1 MKHFNQGVCIHAGFP
16 PHLYLFSF
24 HSLRCGFMCSALLKA
39 GSNADAVKA
48 ILDNTYCLPA
58 FIAGWMDGWMPNQ
71 AAPLRYVKECAKRSI
86 ILSRFI
92 MPEEEEEEEGEGEED
107 LPTEA
112 VESMLASSETCH
124 GVS

>member
-1 MKHFNQGVCIHAGFP
+1 MQMQSRPFLTIHTA
-16 PHLYLFSF
+16 
-24 HSLRCGFMCSALLKA
+24 
-39 GSNADAVKA
+39 
-48 ILDNTYCLPA
+48 CLP
-58 FIAGWMDGWMPNQ
+58 FLLDGWMDGWMPNQ

-86 ILSRFI
+86 ISSRFI

>member
-1 MKHFNQGVCIHAGFP
+1 MQMQSRPF
-16 PHLYLFSF
+16 LT
-24 HSLRCGFMCSALLKA
+24 
-39 GSNADAVKA
+39 
-48 ILDNTYCLPA
+48 ILPACLP
-58 FIAGWMDGWMPNQ
+58 FLLDGWMDGWMPNQ

-92 MPEEEEEEEGEGEED
+92 MPEEEGEGEEGEEED
-107 LPTEA
+107 LLTEA

>member
-1 MKHFNQGVCIHAGFP
+1 
-16 PHLYLFSF
+16 
-24 HSLRCGFMCSALLKA
+24 
-39 GSNADAVKA
+39 
-48 ILDNTYCLPA
+48 
-58 FIAGWMDGWMPNQ
+58 MDGWMPNQ

-92 MPEEEEEEEGEGEED
+92 MLEEKEEEGEKD